1 MRFCQAWKGTGAPAF
16 RKRQQLPELPGR
28 GARRDGKAL
37 LVVGDRRVAQQAGFI
52 YGPQVEHHALGH
64 GALVQRRLDLGI
76 HRHAGAGHGFAA
88 VVGERAALHRQGVGG
103 VRCGFGLRVGN
114 NDCCTGFNHQP
125 DIRVQG
131 AQCVS
136 PTGKIIISAFQ
147 RQRVIARIK
156 LPAVAA
162 VILGAAF
169 GANGVAV
176 FIDHQPGQYAQGN
189 GIRSGGWCGKS
200 DRKITHTIIVISCTW
215 CPIF

>member
-1 MRFCQAWKGTGAPAF
+1 MRFCQPWKGAGAPAF

-28 GARRDGKAL
+28 AARRGGKAL

-64 GALVQRRLDLGI
+64 GALVQRHLDLGI
-76 HRHAGAGHGFAA
+76 HRHTGAGHGFAA

-131 AQCVS
+131 TCGEIITAACQC
-136 PTGKIIISAFQ
+136 Q
-147 RQRVIARIK
+147 RFIARIK

-162 VILGAAF
+162 VILGAAL

-176 FIDHQPGQYAQGN
+176 FVFSKKLKKKKKRTAKQSVFG
-189 GIRSGGWCGKS
+189 SS
-200 DRKITHTIIVISCTW
+200 FVM
-215 CPIF
+215 CPKA